1 MKPRIQQALHEI
13 KRANMDD
20 PVCAYIYDL
29 AGIRAQVR
37 SMREKMPV
45 NTRLFYAIKANPD
58 PRIIEALLPCVKGF
72 EVASI
77 GELLKVRSVSRE
89 VPILFG
95 GPGKKESE
103 LRQALEQNVSYIHVE
118 SLLELR
124 RIIAIA
130 KERSVTRDEHGQ
142 QSERS
147 DLREPEEQ
155 VQQQWRPAGRA
166 AGELAVKLADGQADE
181 QASAQAGIRAGEQEG
196 ESEHS
201 PRKVVLEQPEHGVES
216 RSNSVD
222 VPEVR
227 VLLRI
232 NLRSS
237 ALPQTKIVM
246 GGTPSPFGMDEEDLE
261 EAIELL
267 RVEGAGVVRLC
278 GFHFHSL
285 SNNMDAGLHAEMIE
299 LYLQKVEQWQQQ
311 YHLQVE
317 VVNAGGGF
325 GVTYDGS
332 PGFDWSLF
340 TELLQRSEARKRLA
354 NRGGELF
361 FESGR
366 LLVADHGYY
375 AAEVT
380 DMKRSHGQWFAIVRG
395 GTHHQRLPASWG
407 HNHPFQI
414 VYMEQWKHT
423 FSRPE
428 VKEERVHIAGELC
441 TPKDRLHS
449 DAEVHRLRVG
459 DIVVFVKSGAYSW
472 TISHHDFL
480 GHPHPLFYYLTEEDE
495 HVNANSVFQ
504 TASC

>member
-1 MKPRIQQALHEI
+1 MKPKVQQALHEI

-29 AGIRAQVR
+29 AGIRAQVQ

-45 NTRLFYAIKANPD
+45 HTRLFYAIKANPD

-142 QSERS
+142 QSEH
-147 DLREPEEQ
+147 
-155 VQQQWRPAGRA
+155 V
-166 AGELAVKLADGQADE
+166 
-181 QASAQAGIRAGEQEG
+181 
-196 ESEHS
+196 
-201 PRKVVLEQPEHGVES
+201 VES

-246 GGTPSPFGMDEEDLE
+246 GGSPSPFGMDEEDLE

-340 TELLQRSEARKRLA
+340 TELLQQSEARKRLA

-504 TASC
+504 SASC

>member
-1 MKPRIQQALHEI
+1 MKPRIQQALHKI

-37 SMREKMPV
+37 SMREKMPM

-103 LRQALEQNVSYIHVE
+103 LRQALEQSVSYIHVE

-130 KERSVTRDEHGQ
+130 KERSVIRDEHGQ
-142 QSERS
+142 QSEH
-147 DLREPEEQ
+147 
-155 VQQQWRPAGRA
+155 V
-166 AGELAVKLADGQADE
+166 
-181 QASAQAGIRAGEQEG
+181 
-196 ESEHS
+196 
-201 PRKVVLEQPEHGVES
+201 VES
-216 RSNSVD
+216 RSHRVD

-246 GGTPSPFGMDEEDLE
+246 GGSPSPFGMDEEDLE

-267 RVEGAGVVRLC
+267 RVEGAGMVRLC

-340 TELLQRSEARKRLA
+340 TELLQQSNARKRLA

-414 VYMEQWKHT
+414 VYMDQWKHT

-504 TASC
+504 SASC